1 MSEFLE
7 MGSHGF
13 YVWTSYAIF
22 FAVLAWQVCQPV
34 ARHRRLRAQLI
45 EEQALR
51 KGNYEDEAR

>member
-1 MSEFLE
+1 